1 MTDNEIKELSQRF
14 YSLYCNC
21 PIRDERKIYLDI
33 SNKLNDL
40 LDTHRY
46 KHK

>member
-33 SNKLNDL
+33 SSKLNDL
-40 LDTHRY
+40 LDIHRY
-46 KHK
+46 KYK